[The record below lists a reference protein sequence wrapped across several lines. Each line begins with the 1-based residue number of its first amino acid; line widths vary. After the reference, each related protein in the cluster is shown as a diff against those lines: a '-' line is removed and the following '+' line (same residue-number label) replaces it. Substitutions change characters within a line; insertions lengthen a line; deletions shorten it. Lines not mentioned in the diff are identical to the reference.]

1 MLTIATITPAQGEQ
15 YYQQENYYS
24 QEAALKNSQWWGKGA
39 ASLGLSGQI
48 QNSVAYK
55 NLIQGKSPDGSQQHR
70 AKPRNKE
77 TKERA
82 GVDLTFSA
90 PKSVSLACLVGG
102 DSRLEEAHR
111 IAVLRTLEIIES
123 RYAQTR
129 VKGER
134 INTGNLTVAMWHHDT
149 SRELD
154 PQLHTHCVV
163 MNLTNLPN
171 GKWQSRTDENLYY
184 NKILLG
190 RIYRQELALEC
201 QFLGYEIES
210 HPKELFEIKGYT
222 REQIEAFSK
231 RHEQIV
237 KYLSERDIDVNTE
250 SKVWAWRR
258 TRSKKNHDLDRDS
271 MLPYWHEEADLY
283 SISHPVPNSNLELA
297 PSDEIEASLVASVNA
312 GIEHCSERLAA
323 FKREDMEKFV
333 TAKIRP
339 FGIKELHGAISS
351 HPDLLPTWDNRF
363 TTSSALKRELA
374 TIRLMQQGKNSAN
387 PIASPKK
394 VEGYLE
400 NKKLTIGQR
409 EAVTMAATTK
419 DQFVAWQGVAG
430 AGKTYALKQLQQLAQ
445 GYTIKGFAP
454 SAEAAK
460 ILGSELGIE
469 THTVAR
475 QLLTKQP
482 EKIQPLCIWIV
493 DEAGLLSAKDAH
505 ALLERASASQARVIL
520 VGDVR
525 QLSAVEAGNP
535 FASLQQAGI
544 QTAYLNESVRQR
556 NSSPDLQKA
565 VKLAAAGEI
574 AQALEHLDL
583 VGRIDEVPDA
593 AKRAALIASEYI
605 KLSPPD
611 RSETLILAGTNAERL
626 AITGQIRARLKLE
639 GSLGSGVEVTG
650 LKPLD
655 LTSVQSRYTHY
666 YKAGDVVIPK
676 REYKR
681 SGLHKEQPYVV
692 EEVICDCLQLK
703 DLSGLSLSID
713 PMKFRLSVYT
723 KETVEIA
730 VGDRLRWTLNSPSLG
745 RRNGQEFVVTGI
757 EGSEATIEYKDG
769 SCSRINLYQPLH
781 LDYALV
787 STTYS
792 SQGKTAE
799 RVLISAAADP
809 TVSAQSFY
817 VAISRA
823 RSGLQIIAESKA
835 HLFEQ
840 AQSSRAK
847 ENPLELRKQPAREG
861 VANEPVEVTTK
872 AVEPEAVA
880 TTQSLSNQEVSL
892 PTSNID
898 SQPTPWAVQGQPINS
913 LDLNTQ
919 GHFKQKVIEQ
929 FTDSE
934 LLLAQKAVAD
944 YFAAEPEKPPSVE
957 SQLVLKQE
965 IDRLAR
971 SIESLWQKQADLVKL
986 VESMQRNPF
995 SARSKKYN
1003 AQFKQLE
1010 TTIEAISQSLA
1021 QKDQKETQQ
1030 KQWSKQ
1036 SLAYQEW
1043 SANPQT
1049 IAMRQLAADLNQPQ
1063 VQCRL
1068 EALKQELNRQ
1078 DEQLSQ
1084 SPDYQLQ
1091 QHLQS
1096 LNPQQLWSHYS
1107 SGLEPQH
1114 RNVAEIATRTALR
1127 DQMPHD
1133 LILKMLTHSRQYKSC
1148 ERQYG
1153 SQNAQRLA
1161 NLILNASI
1169 RKEQQQTLM
1178 VAQTVSLL
1186 LNQMKLGERQ
1196 RDGSLLFKSQSF
1208 EYRQYQSTISL
1219 IALDGREE
1227 ILRVMESKVVVD
1239 SMTMQDMEKCLKLR
1253 REIDLNL
1260 QKLVLPETEQ
1270 KQSRGLSR

>member
-24 QEAALKNSQWWGKGA
+24 LDAALKNSQWWGKGA
-39 ASLGLSGQI
+39 ASIGLSGEI

-55 NLIQGKSPDGSQQHR
+55 NLVQGKSPDGSQQLR
-70 AKPRNKE
+70 ALPRNKE

-149 SRELD
+149 SREYD

-163 MNLTNLPN
+163 MNLTQLPN

-237 KYLSERDIDVNTE
+237 KYLESREIDVNTE

-258 TRSKKNHDLDRDS
+258 TRSKKNHSIDRDS

-283 SISHPVPNSNLELA
+283 SITHPVPNANLELA
-297 PSDEIEASLVASVNA
+297 PSGFIEAELAASVNA

-323 FKREDMEKFV
+323 FKREDIEKFV

-363 TTSSALKRELA
+363 TTSSAIKRELA
-374 TIRLMQQGKNSAN
+374 TIRLMQPGKNSFDS
-387 PIASPKK
+387 IASPKK
-394 VEGYLE
+394 VESYLE

-419 DQFVAWQGVAG
+419 DRFVAWQGVAG

-460 ILGSELGIE
+460 VLGSELGIE
-469 THTVAR
+469 THTVAW

-482 EKIQPLCIWIV
+482 EKIQPLSIWIV

-583 VGRIDEVPDA
+583 VGRIGEVPDA
-593 AKRAALIASEYI
+593 AARAALIASEYI

-639 GSLGSGVEVTG
+639 GSLGSGVEVTQ

-692 EEVICDCLQLK
+692 EEVICDRLQLK
-703 DLSGLSLSID
+703 DLSGLSYRVD
-713 PMKFRLSVYT
+713 PIKFRLSAYT
-723 KETVEIA
+723 RETVEIA
-730 VGDRLRWTLNSPSLG
+730 VGDRLRWTLNQPELG
-745 RRNGQEFVVTGI
+745 RRNGQEFTVTGL

-769 SCSRINLYQPLH
+769 KSSRINLYQPLH

-823 RSGLQIIAESKA
+823 RSGLQIIAENKA

-840 AQSSRAK
+840 AQSSRTK
-847 ENPLELRKQPAREG
+847 ENPLQLLKQAIREQA
-861 VANEPVEVTTK
+861 ANESV
-872 AVEPEAVA
+872 VA
-880 TTQSLSNQEVSL
+880 ATA
-892 PTSNID
+892 
-898 SQPTPWAVQGQPINS
+898 AVQPSSVTSTPSPVQREVLPPAPLSDKKQMHSLVREIPVNGCDWNDPQPV
-913 LDLNTQ
+913 
-919 GHFKQKVIEQ
+919 KQRGVEQ
-929 FTDSE
+929 FDDSE

-944 YFAAEPEKPPSVE
+944 YFAASPQKPPSLE

-965 IDRLAR
+965 IDRLDGQIDR
-971 SIESLWQKQADLVKL
+971 LWQKQAIEVKL
-986 VESMQRNPF
+986 AESIQKNPF
-995 SARSKKYN
+995 SARSKKFD
-1003 AQFKQLE
+1003 AIFKQVKQ
-1010 TTIEAISQSLA
+1010 TMEALSQSVVE
-1021 QKDQKETQQ
+1021 KDRKSHQLQQ
-1030 KQWSKQ
+1030 CSQQ

-1049 IAMRQLAADLNQPQ
+1049 IAMQKLAADLNQPQ
-1063 VQCRL
+1063 VQSRL
-1068 EALKQELNRQ
+1068 EALKLERLRQ

-1084 SPDYQLQ
+1084 SQVRQKQ

-1107 SGLEPQH
+1107 SFLEPQH
-1114 RNVAEIATRTALR
+1114 
-1127 DQMPHD
+1127 
-1133 LILKMLTHSRQYKSC
+1133 SRP
-1148 ERQYG
+1148 
-1153 SQNAQRLA
+1153 LA
-1161 NLILNASI
+1161 
-1169 RKEQQQTLM
+1169 
-1178 VAQTVSLL
+1178 
-1186 LNQMKLGERQ
+1186 
-1196 RDGSLLFKSQSF
+1196 
-1208 EYRQYQSTISL
+1208 
-1219 IALDGREE
+1219 
-1227 ILRVMESKVVVD
+1227 
-1239 SMTMQDMEKCLKLR
+1239 
-1253 REIDLNL
+1253 
-1260 QKLVLPETEQ
+1260 
-1270 KQSRGLSR
+1270 